1 MKMDTLT
8 KAAAAGIV
16 ASVLALII
24 KKSNPEHGIALTALA
39 AALILAFAMSY
50 AERVV
55 HFIRETAREG
65 GISGVLYAPVIK
77 CVGAAIIGRFAA
89 DVCRDAGH
97 SAPASAIE
105 LAASAVSLCAALPLI
120 ETLISVIGSF
130 T

>member
-1 MKMDTLT
+1 MDTLT

-24 KKSNPEHGIALTALA
+24 KKSNPEHGLALTAA
-39 AALILAFAMSY
+39 SAALIMVFAMSS
-50 AERVV
+50 AERVLQ
-55 HFIRETAREG
+55 FIRETAREG
-65 GISGVLYAPVIK
+65 GVNGVLYAPVIK
-77 CVGAAIIGRFAA
+77 CVGAALIGRFAA

-105 LAASAVSLCAALPLI
+105 LAASAASLCAALPLI
-120 ETLISVIGSF
+120 ETLISMIGSF